1 VVQKSVGVE
10 NRVRK
15 IKMRLYVDDIR
26 KPPNDQ
32 WELART
38 NTRAIGLLLS
48 GHVEE
53 ISLDHDICFYDR
65 PQKIIQI
72 TEETFMPIAW
82 FIAMMGKKNAPKKIR
97 LHSANPA
104 GRRHMH
110 GVFEDAGLLDRVSI
124 SPCSPIYYDDV
135 MGDLNGE

>member
-1 VVQKSVGVE
+1 MVKESVGVE
-10 NRVRK
+10 NRVCK
-15 IKMRLYVDDIR
+15 TKLKLYVDDIR
-26 KPPNDQ
+26 KSPNG

-38 NTRAIGLLLS
+38 NTKAIALLRT

-65 PQKIIQI
+65 PQKIIQE
-72 TEETFMPIAW
+72 TEETFMPIVW
-82 FIAMMGKKNAPKKIR
+82 YLMLMDKQVAPKRIY

-104 GRRHMH
+104 GRRNMYE
-110 GVFEDAGLLDRVSI
+110 FLADSGLDERVTV

-135 MGDLNGE
+135 MGELSCE